1 MRWLRLLCD
10 SDRNRRRMHLS
21 GSSANVR
28 RAMHKS
34 VVAEERVSDTGLTR
48 QELQRYSRHLIMP
61 EVTAEGQKRLKASR
75 VLCIGA
81 GGLGSPAALYLA
93 AAGVG
98 RLGLVDFDRV
108 DLTNLQRQ
116 ILHGTKDIGRGK
128 LESARDRLRDI
139 NPEIEIK
146 LHECRFSS
154 ENAEQ
159 IVADYDVIVDGSD
172 NFATRYLSNDVC
184 VFAQKPNVYG
194 SVFRFEGQTTVFA
207 PHLGGPCYRC
217 LFPEPPPPE
226 SVPNCAQAGV
236 LGVLPGI
243 IGMLQSIETI
253 KLVVGIGEPL
263 VGRLLHF
270 DALKVT
276 FRELK
281 LRRDPRCPVCGENPT
296 ILAPIDY
303 DQFCGARDDANVP
316 GISVQEL
323 KGKMDAGEAFELI
336 DVREPFEF
344 EIARIDGAK
353 LIPLGEIAGRANELQ
368 REQPIVVHCH
378 SGRRSAQAV
387 RLLQQRGF
395 TNVYNLEGGIDAW
408 SDFIDPSVAKY

>member
-1 MRWLRLLCD
+1 MKRSVID
-10 SDRNRRRMHLS
+10 DRRTSAVHLS
-21 GSSANVR
+21 T
-28 RAMHKS
+28 
-34 VVAEERVSDTGLTR
+34 E
-48 QELQRYSRHLIMP
+48 ELQRYSRHLIMP
-61 EVTAEGQKRLKASR
+61 EVTAEGQKRLKAAR

-98 RLGLVDFDRV
+98 RLGIVDFDRV
-108 DLTNLQRQ
+108 DITNLQRQ
-116 ILHGTKDIGRGK
+116 ILHGTKEIGRSK
-128 LESARDRLRDI
+128 LESARDRLQDI

-154 ENAEQ
+154 ENAGE

-172 NFATRYLSNDVC
+172 NFATRYLSNDIS
-184 VFAQKPNVYG
+184 VFARKPNVYG

-243 IGMLQSIETI
+243 IGMLQATETI
-253 KLVVGIGEPL
+253 KLIIGIGDAL
-263 VGRLLHF
+263 IGRLLHF
-270 DALKVT
+270 DALKVQ

-281 LRRDPRCPVCGENPT
+281 LRRDPQCPVCGENPA
-296 ILAPIDY
+296 IFAPIDY
-303 DQFCGARDDANVP
+303 DQFCGARDHGAIP
-316 GISVQEL
+316 SISVQEL
-323 KGKMDAGEAFELI
+323 KRKIDARETFQLI
-336 DVREPFEF
+336 DVRERFEY

-353 LIPLGEIAGRANELQ
+353 LIPLGEVNERTGELQ
-368 REQPIVVHCH
+368 REQPIIVHCH
-378 SGRRSAQAV
+378 SGRRSAEVV
-387 RLLQQRGF
+387 RLLKQRSF
-395 TNVYNLEGGIDAW
+395 HNVYNLDGGIDAW
-408 SDFIDPSVAKY
+408 SEFVDPSVPRY